1 LNPHLR
7 ELVLHARP
15 HTAEV
20 DRVHAV
26 EDLGRFVG
34 GVTRRNLDA
43 GVVERHVQPAV
54 GVDRGADGCGD
65 AVLVGD
71 VTFDAEDLVAVGG
84 ELACDGHEGVMV
96 DVGEHDGGASVSECL
111 DCSQAHTGA
120 GAGDERHP
128 AGEVVGRVHAM
139 RS

>member
-43 GVVERHVQPAV
+43 GVVERHIQPAV

-84 ELACDGHEGVMV
+84 ELPATATR
-96 DVGEHDGGASVSECL
+96 ASWLMSA
-111 DCSQAHTGA
+111 STTAA
-120 GAGDERHP
+120 P
-128 AGEVVGRVHAM
+128 ASANAWTVARPIPELAPVTNATRPVK
-139 RS
+139 S